1 MKRNHSSRR
10 AFMVAETLWAITA
23 ITILIT
29 TMLYAAIQLK
39 KTTGQ
44 LADVRTAARIA
55 EESLIR
61 LQTGQAPRDGVLVV
75 DLSAAAP
82 PAPPRRH
89 WVKVTATH
97 HGHAV
102 SLTGLVPGGGGGGS

>member
-1 MKRNHSSRR
+1 
-10 AFMVAETLWAITA
+10 MVAETLWAIAA

-29 TMLYAAIQLK
+29 TMLYAAVQLK

-44 LADVRTAARIA
+44 LADIRAAARSA

-61 LQTGQAPRDGVLVV
+61 LQTGQSPRDGVVV
-75 DLSAAAP
+75 VALPAS
-82 PAPPRRH
+82 APPRQH

-102 SLTGLVPGGGGGGS
+102 SLTGLVPGGGVGGGGGS